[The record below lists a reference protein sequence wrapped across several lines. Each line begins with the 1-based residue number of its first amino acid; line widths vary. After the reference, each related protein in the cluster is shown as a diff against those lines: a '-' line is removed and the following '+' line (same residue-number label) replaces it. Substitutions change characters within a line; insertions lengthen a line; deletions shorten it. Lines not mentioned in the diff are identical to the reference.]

1 MISFKKYK
9 CRVCH
14 SKEIENFKLKH
25 FTFVAKNKNW
35 KSFFCYNCGAVSDFS
50 SKDSIKKYKSGN
62 YRKYD
67 PLLNN
72 LETKFKNVLLPVNS
86 WSLIT
91 FGRWRHIW
99 TKIQKTINL
108 KKKINMLDYGGYNGF
123 LPYALKQIVK
133 LNSWVADYDP
143 KGLKMAKYLGS
154 KVINLSKKKKIKKN
168 FFQLITIVHVLEH
181 LNIPQKILKK
191 IYQSLK
197 EKGILYIEVPNLY
210 GFPLGDNAHLI
221 AFTRYSLFNLLKK
234 CGFKII
240 EFGYIKTPKESIK
253 FDYYYNNHRENIYFL
268 ATKTK
273 EKIIEP
279 QIPKIEMTANIKL
292 FKRKLQ
298 LSYANIM
305 LQEVSLS
312 LIKRSIK
319 NFITSIKFI
328 VYGLIE
334 VLSLFLLNTSLINK
348 LKK

>member
-1 MISFKKYK
+1 M
-9 CRVCH
+9 
-14 SKEIENFKLKH
+14 
-25 FTFVAKNKNW
+25 
-35 KSFFCYNCGAVSDFS
+35 
-50 SKDSIKKYKSGN
+50 
-62 YRKYD
+62 
-67 PLLNN
+67 
-72 LETKFKNVLLPVNS
+72 
-86 WSLIT
+86 
-91 FGRWRHIW
+91 
-99 TKIQKTINL
+99 
-108 KKKINMLDYGGYNGF
+108 
-123 LPYALKQIVK
+123 
-133 LNSWVADYDP
+133 
-143 KGLKMAKYLGS
+143 
-154 KVINLSKKKKIKKN
+154 
-168 FFQLITIVHVLEH
+168 
-181 LNIPQKILKK
+181 
-191 IYQSLK
+191 
-197 EKGILYIEVPNLY
+197 PNLY